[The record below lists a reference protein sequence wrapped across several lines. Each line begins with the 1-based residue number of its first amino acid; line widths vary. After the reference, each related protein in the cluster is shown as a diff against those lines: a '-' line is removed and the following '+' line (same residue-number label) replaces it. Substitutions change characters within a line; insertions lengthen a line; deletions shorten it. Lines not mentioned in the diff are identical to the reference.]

1 MIFIDMFLFCLFVY
15 LILFTDKKLNIKC
28 TNKIENLDLL
38 NNYIDDIN
46 YIKNINNIK
55 NINDIKLNNYNIEV
69 DRPIYTNSHYK
80 NDKKININNVEE
92 QLINNVYDKLVDDGR
107 IQKINYEMLENNNID
122 NYYNINNSDN
132 YGYTD
137 FMTYK
142 K

>member
-1 MIFIDMFLFCLFVY
+1 MFLFCIFLY
-15 LILFTDKKLNIKC
+15 LILFTDQDLNNIKYR
-28 TNKIENLDLL
+28 KIENLNLF
-38 NNYIDDIN
+38 NNNINDIN
-46 YIKNINNIK
+46 YIK

-69 DRPIYTNSHYK
+69 DRPIYSYSNYK
-80 NDKKININNVEE
+80 NDKNINMGDLEE

-107 IQKINYEMLENNNID
+107 IQKINYEMLDSNNTG
-122 NYYNINNSDN
+122 NYYNINNTDN

>member
-1 MIFIDMFLFCLFVY
+1 MILFDMFLFCIFLY
-15 LILFTDKKLNIKC
+15 LILFTDQDLNNIKYR
-28 TNKIENLDLL
+28 KIENLNLF
-38 NNYIDDIN
+38 NNNINDIN
-46 YIKNINNIK
+46 YIK

-69 DRPIYTNSHYK
+69 DRPIYSYSNYK
-80 NDKKININNVEE
+80 NDKNINMGDLEE

-107 IQKINYEMLENNNID
+107 IQKINYEMLDSNNTG
-122 NYYNINNSDN
+122 NYYNINNTDN